1 MGTETEKW
9 RDLGLTYEQA
19 AHGMQTAVAFEIEQQ
34 RGDDPNTRSTS
45 PKHLRVGINAR
56 AVDHAALA
64 YILIRK
70 GIITEAEYLEEL
82 RLAMN
87 DELARYQ
94 DAHPP
99 VTFR

>member
-1 MGTETEKW
+1 MSTETETNKW
-9 RDLGLTYEQA
+9 RDLGLTYEEA
-19 AHGMQTAVAFEIEQQ
+19 AHGMQTAVAFEMVK
-34 RGDDPNTRSTS
+34 DPKNTE
-45 PKHLRVGINAR
+45 PKHLRTGVNSAH
-56 AVDHAALA
+56 VDHAALA

-70 GIITEAEYLEEL
+70 GIITEAEYLEEI

-94 DAHPP
+94 DTYPK